1 MSAVKP
7 EIVRL
12 SSKGQLVIPRAIRE
26 QLHWEPGM
34 ELTVVPAGRGIMIQP
49 KPRKGKHRLEDLIG
63 FLNYEGPPISDEALF
78 APVDY
83 EESGD
88 GGESEKGSQ

>member
-7 EIVRL
+7 ETVRL

-78 APVDY
+78 ASVDY

-88 GGESEKGSQ
+88 WGESEKGSR